1 MISWT
6 DNFLNRITMYRLVLY
21 YLVALLIAAFF
32 LCFFG
37 ILPFDPATLVF
48 STAVIL
54 GVCWVTNR
62 VGAYMFDAVANVESV
77 YITALILALIIA
89 PVTASNHAGV
99 GFLIFASA
107 WAMASKY
114 MFAIGKKHI
123 FNPAAFGV
131 ALSTLIINQS
141 AVWWVG
147 GNLWLLPLVFIGGLL
162 IVRKVQRF
170 DLVGSFAAATLIGV
184 VATTGSGNY
193 MTAVAQTFL
202 HSSFFFFAFVMLT
215 EPLTTPPNKALR
227 IAYGALVGFLFAPN
241 VHIGS
246 FYFSPEL
253 ALLIGNVFSY
263 AVSPKGRFMLTLTS
277 IQESAHDVYNFAFAP
292 DRKLAFAPGQ
302 YMEWTL
308 GHSHSDDRGNRRY
321 FTIASS
327 PTENEV
333 HLGVKFYPQSSTFKQ
348 ALAAM
353 KTGDKISASH
363 IAGNFVLPKDQR
375 KKLVFIAGG
384 IGVTPFR
391 SMVQYLLD
399 KKEQRSIVMF
409 YSNKASADIA
419 YKDVFD
425 RAEAELGIKTIYA
438 VTNEKTPPPGMYN
451 GSLNAQLIAGQV
463 PDYRDRTF
471 YISGPHAM
479 VEAFEKTLHE
489 MGVSRLKIKSD
500 FFPGFA

>member
-1 MISWT
+1 MIAWI

-21 YLVALLIAAFF
+21 YLIALLIAAFAF
-32 LCFFG
+32 CFFG
-37 ILPFDPATLVF
+37 ILPFDPAALVF
-48 STAVIL
+48 STVVIL
-54 GVCWVTNR
+54 GVCWITNWMC
-62 VGAYMFDAVANVESV
+62 AYMFDAVTNVESV
-77 YITALILALIIA
+77 YITALILALIIT
-89 PVTASNHAGV
+89 PVTATNYAGL
-99 GFLIFASA
+99 GFLIFASV

-114 MFAIGKKHI
+114 LFAIGKKHI

-131 ALSTLIINQS
+131 ALSALVINQS
-141 AVWWVG
+141 AIWWVG
-147 GNLWLLPLVFIGGLL
+147 GNLWLLPIVLVGGLL
-162 IVRKVQRF
+162 IVRKIQRF
-170 DLVGSFAAATLIGV
+170 DLVIAFSIAAIAAVI
-184 VATTGSGNY
+184 ATTPSGDY
-193 MTAVAQTFL
+193 ATSITQTLL
-202 HSSFFFFAFVMLT
+202 HSSFLFFAFVMLT
-215 EPLTTPPNKALR
+215 EPLTTPPNQWLR
-227 IAYGALVGFLFAPN
+227 IAYGTLVGFLFAPN

-253 ALLIGNVFSY
+253 ALLIGNIFSY

-277 IQESAHDVYNFAFAP
+277 IQESAQDVYNFAFAP
-292 DRKLAFAPGQ
+292 DRKLSFAPGQ

-308 GHSHSDDRGNRRY
+308 GHRHSDDRGNRRY

-327 PTENEV
+327 PTEDEV

-348 ALAAM
+348 ALGAM
-353 KTGDKISASH
+353 KAGDKISASH
-363 IAGNFVLPKDQR
+363 IAGNFVLPKDQK

-391 SMVQYLLD
+391 SMIQYLID
-399 KKEQRSIVMF
+399 KHEQRSIVMF
-409 YSNKASADIA
+409 YSNRTSADIA

-425 RAEAELGIKTIYA
+425 RAENELGIKTVYA
-438 VTNEKTPPPGMYN
+438 LTNEQVPEPGMYN
-451 GSLNAQLIAGQV
+451 GPVSAQLIMQHV

-489 MGVSRLKIKSD
+489 MGVSRFKIKSD